1 MNGLFN
7 LTFFIGLLS
16 QILFSVRMIVQW
28 IASEKARKVLS
39 PNLFWELSLAG
50 SLLFCIYGWMRNDF
64 AILLGQIIAYY
75 VYIWNLRIK
84 GIWTSLHPVF
94 RTAVVV
100 LPCAAVA
107 WFLMHGQETFTRL
120 FAQEDIPLPL
130 ILFGT
135 GSQVVFTL
143 RFVYQWWYSRRAGT
157 SLLPVTFWA
166 ISLTG
171 SLLIIVY
178 AILRRDPVLLLGQG
192 CGALVYARNIM
203 IGCKEK
209 KE

>member
-1 MNGLFN
+1 
-7 LTFFIGLLS
+7 
-16 QILFSVRMIVQW
+16 
-28 IASEKARKVLS
+28 
-39 PNLFWELSLAG
+39 
-50 SLLFCIYGWMRNDF
+50 
-64 AILLGQIIAYY
+64 
-75 VYIWNLRIK
+75 
-84 GIWTSLHPVF
+84 
-94 RTAVVV
+94 
-100 LPCAAVA
+100 
-107 WFLMHGQETFTRL
+107 RL

-192 CGALVYARNIM
+192 CGALVYARKIK